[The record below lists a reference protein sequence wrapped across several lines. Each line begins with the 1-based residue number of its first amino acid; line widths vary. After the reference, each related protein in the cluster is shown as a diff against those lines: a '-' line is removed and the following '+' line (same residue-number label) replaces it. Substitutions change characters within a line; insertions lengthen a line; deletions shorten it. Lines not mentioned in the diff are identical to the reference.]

1 MQIFL
6 ILFSILLIL
15 FGITLLV
22 FALAVPNW
30 YKKTWKSIINN
41 DIPEDLLA
49 FTITIGAISLIFG
62 LIIVIISLELYPKR
76 KSKRKTKKS
85 KGVKDIYLKRKIKK
99 GADGGKYYLSRK
111 CDTDSGGKLVCKMK
125 KNYI

>member
-6 ILFSILLIL
+6 VLFSILLIL

-41 DIPEDLLA
+41 DAPEDLLA
-49 FTITIGAISLIFG
+49 FTITIGAISLVFG
-62 LIIVIISLELYPKR
+62 LIIIIISLELYPKKR
-76 KSKRKTKKS
+76 SKKRSKKS
-85 KGVKDIYLKRKIKK
+85 KSKKDIYLKRKIKK
-99 GADGGKYYLSRK
+99 GVDGGKYYLSRN
-111 CDTDSGGKLVCKMK
+111 CNTDSGGKLVCKMK